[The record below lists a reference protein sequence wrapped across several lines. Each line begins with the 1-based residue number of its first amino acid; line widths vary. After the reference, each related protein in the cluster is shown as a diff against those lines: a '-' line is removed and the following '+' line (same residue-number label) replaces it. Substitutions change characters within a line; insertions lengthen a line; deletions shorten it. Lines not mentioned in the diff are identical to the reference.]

1 MCRRNCSGKSGLTWA
16 CADNSSCHTKPLLTY
31 MKAVPDPRCGRTT
44 KHDHAEVLVCLVI
57 GFLIGRLTIRR
68 SLKWCR
74 RHLDWLGQYIPLKNG
89 VLSSAIVGRILAGSD
104 EELLALQFIAWIG
117 EIIETRGIHLVIDG
131 KALRAAMEKV
141 KNFRAPM
148 VMNAIDAAT
157 GLVIA
162 QLPLQ
167 NKDCEIKVIPELLKV
182 LDIRNS
188 TVTVDAIGTQTE
200 IMGQII
206 RQGGHFVF
214 AIKRNQP
221 QSHEEIEKY
230 FRELTEDYGRMR
242 EDSSFQPRYPEM
254 MKVYEEICLKEKNR
268 DRYEIRRYR
277 ACRFPALLTEKQ
289 EEWPF
294 IRTVGEAEQIRIPI
308 ERDENGKDITPD
320 EETFRKQGSR
330 RKPKPKK
337 GDGEDSDIQI
347 TGMISDREL
356 TAEEMGR
363 YKRAHWSVENKLH
376 HVLDDTFREDRSPA
390 KKSKNNLALLRK
402 ISCNLLRIAM
412 IREKRADLMTEMMD
426 EFCDDHALIEKYV
439 FRGIKSFY

>member
-1 MCRRNCSGKSGLTWA
+1 
-16 CADNSSCHTKPLLTY
+16 
-31 MKAVPDPRCGRTT
+31 MKAVPDPRCGRTS

-74 RHLDWLGQYIPLKNG
+74 KHLKWLRQYLPLKNG
-89 VLSSAIVGRILAGSD
+89 VASPSTACRILAGID
-104 EELLALQFIAWIG
+104 EELFALQFIAWIG

-141 KNFRAPM
+141 KNFRTPM

-157 GLVIA
+157 GLVLA

-167 NKDCEIKVIPELLKV
+167 NKECEITAIPELLKV
-182 LDIRNS
+182 LDIRES
-188 TVTVDAIGTQTE
+188 TVTIDAIGTQTE

-206 RQGGHFVF
+206 RQGGHFVLTV
-214 AIKRNQP
+214 KRNQP
-221 QSHEEIEKY
+221 QSYEEIEKY
-230 FRELTEDYGRMR
+230 FRELMEDYGRMK
-242 EDSSFQPRYPEM
+242 EDSRFQPRHPEM
-254 MKVYEEICLKEKNR
+254 IKVYEEICLKEKNR

-277 ACRFPALLTEKQ
+277 VCRYPALLTKTQ

-308 ERDENGKDITPD
+308 ERDENGNDITPD

-347 TGMISDREL
+347 TGIISDREL
-356 TAEEMGR
+356 TAEEMGG
-363 YKRAHWSVENKLH
+363 YKRAHWAVENKLH

-402 ISCNLLRIAM
+402 FSYNLLRIAM
-412 IREKRADLMTEMMD
+412 IREKRSDLMTEMMD

-439 FRGIKSFY
+439 FRGVKSFY

>member
-1 MCRRNCSGKSGLTWA
+1 
-16 CADNSSCHTKPLLTY
+16 
-31 MKAVPDPRCGRTT
+31 MKAIPDPRCGRTS

-57 GFLIGRLTIRR
+57 GFLVGRLTIRR

-74 RHLDWLGQYIPLKNG
+74 KHLEWLRQYLPLKNG
-89 VLSSAIVGRILAGSD
+89 VASPSTACRILAGID
-104 EELLALQFIAWIG
+104 EELFALQFIAWIG
-117 EIIETRGIHLVIDG
+117 EIVNTRGIHLIIDG

-157 GLVIA
+157 GLVLA

-167 NKDCEIKVIPELLKV
+167 NKECEITAIPELLKV
-182 LDIRNS
+182 LDIRKS
-188 TVTVDAIGTQTE
+188 TVTIDAIGTQTE
-200 IMGQII
+200 IMEQII
-206 RQGGHFVF
+206 RQGGHFVLTV
-214 AIKRNQP
+214 KRNQP
-221 QSHEEIEKY
+221 QSYAEIEKY
-230 FRELTEDYGRMR
+230 FRELSEDYSQMS
-242 EDSSFQPRYPEM
+242 ENSCFYPRYPEM
-254 MKVYEEICLKEKNR
+254 MEMYEEVCLKEKNR

-277 ACRFPALLTEKQ
+277 VCRYPALLTKTQ

-308 ERDENGKDITPD
+308 ERDENGNDITPD

-347 TGMISDREL
+347 TGMISDLEL
-356 TAEEMGR
+356 TAEKIGN
-363 YKRAHWSVENKLH
+363 YKRAHWSIENKVH

-402 ISCNLLRIAM
+402 ISYNLLRIAM
-412 IREKRADLMTEMMD
+412 IREKRSDLMTEMMD

-439 FRGIKSFY
+439 FHGIKSFY

>member
-1 MCRRNCSGKSGLTWA
+1 M
-16 CADNSSCHTKPLLTY
+16 
-31 MKAVPDPRCGRTT
+31 
-44 KHDHAEVLVCLVI
+44 
-57 GFLIGRLTIRR
+57 
-68 SLKWCR
+68 
-74 RHLDWLGQYIPLKNG
+74 
-89 VLSSAIVGRILAGSD
+89 
-104 EELLALQFIAWIG
+104 
-117 EIIETRGIHLVIDG
+117 
-131 KALRAAMEKV
+131 
-141 KNFRAPM
+141 
-148 VMNAIDAAT
+148 
-157 GLVIA
+157 
-162 QLPLQ
+162 
-167 NKDCEIKVIPELLKV
+167 
-182 LDIRNS
+182 
-188 TVTVDAIGTQTE
+188 
-200 IMGQII
+200 
-206 RQGGHFVF
+206 F

-221 QSHEEIEKY
+221 QSYEEIERF

-242 EDSSFQPRYPEM
+242 EDPGFQPRHPEM

-277 ACRFPALLTEKQ
+277 VCRFPALLTKSQ

-294 IRTVGEAEQIRIPI
+294 IRTVGEAEQTRIPI
-308 ERDENGKDITPD
+308 ERDENGNDITPD
-320 EETFRKQGSR
+320 EETFREQGSR

-390 KKSKNNLALLRK
+390 KKSKNNLALVRK
-402 ISCNLLRIAM
+402 ISYNLLRIAM
-412 IREKRADLMTEMMD
+412 IREKRSDLMTEMMD